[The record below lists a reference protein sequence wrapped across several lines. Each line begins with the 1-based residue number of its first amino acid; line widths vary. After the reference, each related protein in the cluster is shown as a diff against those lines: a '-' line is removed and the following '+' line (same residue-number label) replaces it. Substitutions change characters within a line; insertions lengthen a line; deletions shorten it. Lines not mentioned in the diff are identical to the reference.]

1 MDEELGEGQWELIA
15 PLLPKHKRRGRPRA
29 AFFECFAP
37 VPAGK
42 TATKVRQ
49 PVPLPPVTPRV
60 ARPGSLGTDKAEVS
74 RHPGL
79 SPMYPKL
86 L

>member
-1 MDEELGEGQWELIA
+1 LGEGQWELIA

-42 TATKVRQ
+42 TTTKVRQ
-49 PVPLPPVTPRV
+49 PVPLATSDSKSGKTRESGD
-60 ARPGSLGTDKAEVS
+60 R
-74 RHPGL
+74 
-79 SPMYPKL
+79 
-86 L
+86 